1 MNGSRTFG
9 SLNLFDEIFTPAE
22 IAATLKVSVK
32 TVRRLFQDCEG
43 VIKLG
48 AVNPRGKRGYET
60 LRIPRPVAERVLRER
75 GYQNIRIPRTSR

>member
-1 MNGSRTFG
+1 MNGSGTFR
-9 SLNLFDEIFTPAE
+9 SINLFDEIFTPAE
-22 IAATLKVSVK
+22 IAAALKVSVK

-48 AVNPRGKRGYET
+48 APNPRGQRGYET

-75 GYQNIRIPRTSR
+75 GYRTMPNPRTTR